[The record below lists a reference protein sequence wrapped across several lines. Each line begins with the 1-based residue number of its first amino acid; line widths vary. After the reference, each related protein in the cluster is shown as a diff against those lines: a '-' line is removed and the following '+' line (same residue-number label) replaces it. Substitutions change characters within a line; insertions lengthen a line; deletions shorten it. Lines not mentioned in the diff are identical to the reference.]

1 MSKLITQSARPRTLR
16 DVAGQ
21 TVVKQALRSI
31 VKSPETSPR
40 VLILHGTYGIGKTSI
55 ARAFARAINC
65 KNPVD
70 GDACGKCEVCLSKIE
85 DTQYYDEYD
94 SSIIGNVEDI
104 KKLRE
109 FFDYNSQDG
118 YRIIAID
125 EAHLISRQAQSAL
138 LKTFEEINS
147 NVFFILCTTEKEKLL
162 PTIISRSFDLKL
174 NPISDADMKENL
186 KKVAEENNIEI
197 TEEAIEMIVRKSEGH
212 LRDAHMLLSNY
223 SLLDKESF
231 NELLISARNV
241 FIAYYISCYQG
252 NLDNVYKYLD
262 MLLKFSLTDLK
273 KDYESLI
280 LEIMECATGYKKPKD
295 KFMIELLK
303 LVKSKAMNLYS
314 ILVDPIMIN
323 SFESNNRFRAAQLD
337 IYLKINEKII

>member
-1 MSKLITQSARPRTLR
+1 MNGLITQSARPRTLK

-21 TVVKQALRSI
+21 DIVKQALRSI
-31 VKSPETSPR
+31 VKSPKTSPR

-70 GDACGKCEVCLSKIE
+70 GDACGECEICLSKIE

-109 FFDYNSQDG
+109 FFDYNSEDG

-147 NVFFILCTTEKEKLL
+147 NVFFVLCTTEKEKLL
-162 PTIISRSFDLKL
+162 PTIISRGFDLKL
-174 NPISDADMKENL
+174 NPISESDMKENL
-186 KKVAEENNIEI
+186 KKLAEANEIEI
-197 TEEAIEMIVRKSEGH
+197 SDEVVNFFKLTVTWWIQVSICCLQARSDALQTE
-212 LRDAHMLLSNY
+212 L
-223 SLLDKESF
+223 
-231 NELLISARNV
+231 
-241 FIAYYISCYQG
+241 
-252 NLDNVYKYLD
+252 
-262 MLLKFSLTDLK
+262 
-273 KDYESLI
+273 
-280 LEIMECATGYKKPKD
+280 
-295 KFMIELLK
+295 
-303 LVKSKAMNLYS
+303 
-314 ILVDPIMIN
+314 
-323 SFESNNRFRAAQLD
+323 
-337 IYLKINEKII
+337 

>member
-1 MSKLITQSARPRTLR
+1 MSSLITQSARPKTLR

-21 TVVKQALRSI
+21 EVVKQALRSI

-55 ARAFARAINC
+55 ARAFARAVNC
-65 KNPVD
+65 KHPVD
-70 GDACGKCEVCLSKIE
+70 GDACGECEVCLSKIE

-104 KKLRE
+104 KRLRE
-109 FFDYNSQDG
+109 FFDYNSKDG
-118 YRIIAID
+118 YRIITID

-174 NPISDADMKENL
+174 NPISYNEMKDNLIKVAKEN
-186 KKVAEENNIEI
+186 EIEI
-197 TEEAIEMIVRKSEGH
+197 TDDVVDMIIRKSEGH

-223 SLLDKESF
+223 KLLDKDNF
-231 NELLISARNV
+231 RKLLTSARDV
-241 FIAYYISCYQG
+241 YLMYYISCYQG
-252 NLDNVYKYLD
+252 NLDNVYKCLD
-262 MLLKFSLTDLK
+262 ALLRFPLTDLK
-273 KDYESLI
+273 RDYESLI
-280 LEIMECATGYKKPKD
+280 LEIMECATGYIKPKD
-295 KFMIELLK
+295 KLMDNLLK

-314 ILVDPIMIN
+314 ILVDRVVID
-323 SFESNNRFRAAQLD
+323 SFESNNRFKAAQLD
-337 IYLKINEKII
+337 IYLKINDKII